1 MSLKH
6 EPAAGAVL
14 KVLVVCAI
22 VVWIVPTLGLLM
34 SSLRPE
40 RDVLTTGWWV
50 FLNSPLKITQHTLEN
65 YRRHVSAQ
73 GVGAAFRSSLA
84 IASVSTLLTVVIA
97 AFAAFG
103 FSRLASGKKK
113 TAFFAAILAL
123 ISVPLLMTFAPV
135 LRIYNRLGLSGS
147 LVGLWLAYA
156 GYGLPFAVL
165 MLHSLY
171 SVLPDDLFESAHID
185 GASLIA
191 AFFRVALPLSVPA
204 LASLVIFQFIWI
216 WNDLL
221 VALIY
226 FGATDGAAS
235 LTARL
240 SHLIGSHWKS
250 WHLIASA
257 AFISVVVPLIVFSG
271 LQKYLIRGILA
282 GSVNG

>member
-6 EPAAGAVL
+6 EPAVGAIA
-14 KVLVVCAI
+14 KVLIVCALA
-22 VVWIVPTLGLLM
+22 VWIVPTLGLLM

-40 RDVLTTGWWV
+40 RGVPTAGWWTV
-50 FLNSPLKITQHTLEN
+50 LNSPLKITRHTLDN
-65 YRRHVSAQ
+65 YRRDASAL
-73 GVGAAFRSSLA
+73 GVGAAFRNSLA
-84 IASVSTLLTVVIA
+84 IASASTLLTVVIA

-103 FSRLASGKKK
+103 FSHLTSEKK
-113 TAFFAAILAL
+113 TLFFAAIVAL
-123 ISVPLLMTFAPV
+123 IAVPILMTFAPV
-135 LRIYNRLGLSGS
+135 LWIYNRLGLSGS
-147 LVGLWLAYA
+147 LVGLWVAYS

-171 SVLPDDLFESAHID
+171 SVLPEDLFESAHID
-185 GASLIA
+185 GASLIT
-191 AFFRVALPLSVPA
+191 AFLRVALPLSVPA

-226 FGATDGAAS
+226 FGGTEGVTS
-235 LTARL
+235 LTTRL
-240 SHLIGSHWKS
+240 SRLVGSQWQS

-257 AFISVVVPLIVFSG
+257 AFISIIVPLVVFLG

-282 GSVNG
+282 GSING

>member
-6 EPAAGAVL
+6 EPAVGAIA
-14 KVLVVCAI
+14 KVLIVCALA
-22 VVWIVPTLGLLM
+22 VWIVPTLGLLM

-40 RDVLTTGWWV
+40 RGVPTAGWWTV
-50 FLNSPLKITQHTLEN
+50 LNSPLKITRHTLDN
-65 YRRHVSAQ
+65 YRRDASAL
-73 GVGAAFRSSLA
+73 GVGAAFRNSLA
-84 IASVSTLLTVVIA
+84 IASASTLLAVVIA

-103 FSRLASGKKK
+103 FSRLTSGKK
-113 TAFFAAILAL
+113 TVFFAGIVVLTA
-123 ISVPLLMTFAPV
+123 VPILMTFAPV

-147 LVGLWLAYA
+147 LVGLWVAYS

-171 SVLPDDLFESAHID
+171 SVLPEDLFESAHID
-185 GASLIA
+185 GASLIT
-191 AFFRVALPLSVPA
+191 AFLRVALPLSVPA

-226 FGATDGAAS
+226 FGGTEGVTS
-235 LTARL
+235 LTTRL
-240 SHLIGSHWKS
+240 SRLVGSQWQS

-257 AFISVVVPLIVFSG
+257 AFISIIVPLVVFLG

-282 GSVNG
+282 GSING